1 MKLRISDIS
10 PARKDPRARFRRAWY
25 KLQTCVSHSF
35 FFCVYCL
42 HHTIPFL
49 LFFVRAVCVRACQP
63 RHPFTVKRM
72 GFPTYVRSLRVVTH
86 LRYFRT
92 SVPYLL
98 PPLRPAIFFFVSFL
112 FKKPGVSNLCC
123 SCDKLNAREREKK
136 KTNPTEK
143 KETTK
148 QPTSWRAKIEIADI
162 FKIEKKKSSMETT
175 NNDIFWN
182 SIRVIAMFQITK
194 SMLNYTQDVMS
205 VIWFSFQKC
214 YLRFENT
221 KFQNWTVV

>member
-1 MKLRISDIS
+1 MVALRYISDIS

-123 SCDKLNAREREKK
+123 SCDKLNAREKKRTQRRKK
-136 KTNPTEK
+136 KRQNNRLLEGRK
-143 KETTK
+143 LRLQSFSKL
-148 QPTSWRAKIEIADI
+148 
-162 FKIEKKKSSMETT
+162 KKSSMETK
-175 NNDIFWN
+175 NSEIF
-182 SIRVIAMFQITK
+182 
-194 SMLNYTQDVMS
+194 L
-205 VIWFSFQKC
+205 
-214 YLRFENT
+214 
-221 KFQNWTVV
+221 KFDTGCHVSNH